1 MEGFAYIPGF
11 RPQDP
16 GPLSRFLPPLED
28 GTIATWLGERVA
40 RSSWLL
46 DPFGFSV
53 RLPVEAARAGYRVLV
68 TVNNPITHFLLQ
80 LEANP
85 PLQADFQAAL
95 AELAASRK
103 GDERLEAHFR
113 ALYATRCEQCGH
125 ENQAQAFVWRK
136 GADAP
141 FARIY
146 ECSECGESGE
156 RPAAQED
163 VDRARRIAAADALH
177 RSRALERVAS
187 LEDADRIHAQEAIR
201 HYLPRPLYVLVTILN
216 RMDALDLTADRRRA
230 LTALVLAAFDSGNTL
245 WSRGSERPR
254 PKQLVTS
261 DEFRERN
268 VWLMLEEASSLWAG
282 VGAPVPC
289 ERWPQTVPETGGI
302 CVYEGRLRGLAE
314 EVRKETTITAVV
326 GSIPRPNQAFWTLSA
341 LWAGWLW
348 GRAAVDPYR
357 VALRRRRYDWAWNA
371 TALHAAAAH
380 LFDLSG
386 LGTPFFALVPESEP
400 AFLASAFTALS
411 AAGFDLKGLAVRTEH
426 DPIQCVWE
434 RGERLRREGKKPD
447 VPSIRAVLET
457 TLQERGEPVGYL
469 HLKAAALT
477 TLAESHALREPSQEF
492 DEALR
497 GTHSLIE
504 TALKQGPNF
513 IHHSSGEGVEAGLW
527 GLSGS
532 AERDSLTD
540 HAEVIVVNHL
550 QRHPESIFLE
560 IEDQL
565 YQRLRGLSTPSQGIA
580 RAVLSSY
587 ANRDEATWRL
597 RPEDTASRRRDDLRT
612 MARIVQDTGRR
623 LGYDVQAQ
631 DDWLLWQEK
640 GNLVQAFTVIAS
652 ALVAEIMRKNPYPP
666 QQSILVIPGGR
677 ASLIAYKAQRDPD
690 LAERLME
697 YRLAKYRMWRAVA
710 EIPVLTRETYAE
722 QLASDPVERAQGQM
736 TMF

>member
-1 MEGFAYIPGF
+1 MEGLAYIPGF

-28 GTIATWLGERVA
+28 GTLATWLAERIP
-40 RSSWLL
+40 RPSWLL

-68 TVNNPITHFLLQ
+68 TVNNPVTHFLLQ
-80 LEANP
+80 LEASP
-85 PLQADFQAAL
+85 PSQAEFKAAL
-95 AELAASRK
+95 AELAASKK
-103 GDERLEAHFR
+103 GDERLETHIR

-125 ENQAQAFVWRK
+125 ENQAQAFLWRK

-146 ECSECGESGE
+146 TCSECGDSGE
-156 RPAAQED
+156 RDAAQED
-163 VDRARRIAAADALH
+163 VDQARRIAAADALH

-187 LEDADRIHAQEAIR
+187 LEDADRVHAQEAIS

-216 RMDALDLTADRRRA
+216 RMDALDLPEDRRRA
-230 LTALVLAAFDSGNTL
+230 LTALVLAGFDAGNTL
-245 WSRGSERPR
+245 WSRGNERPR

-268 VWLMLEEASSLWAG
+268 VWLILEEAASLWAG

-289 ERWPQTVPETGGI
+289 EPWPKTVPEAGGI
-302 CVYEGRLRGLAE
+302 CVFEGRLRGLAE
-314 EVRKETTITAVV
+314 AVQKETSIAAVV

-348 GRAAVDPYR
+348 GRSAVDPYR

-380 LFDLSG
+380 LFELSN
-386 LGTPFFALVPESEP
+386 LGTPFFALVPEAEP
-400 AFLASAFTALS
+400 AFVASAFTALS

-434 RGERLRREGKKPD
+434 RGERLRREGEKPD
-447 VPSIRAVLET
+447 VPSIRAVMEET
-457 TLQERGEPVGYL
+457 LRERGEPVGYL
-469 HLKAAALT
+469 HLQAAALEA
-477 TLAESHALREPSQEF
+477 LVESHALREGNQEF

-497 GTHSLIE
+497 GTHSLIQ
-504 TALKQGPNF
+504 TAVKQGPNF
-513 IHHSSGEGVEAGLW
+513 VHHSSGEGVEAGWW
-527 GLSGS
+527 GLSDWS
-532 AERDSLTD
+532 ERDSLTD
-540 HAEVIVVNHL
+540 RAEVIVVNHL

-560 IEDQL
+560 IENQL
-565 YQRLRGLSTPSQGIA
+565 YQRLRGLTTPSQGIA
-580 RAVLSSY
+580 RAILSSY
-587 ANRDEATWRL
+587 ANQDAATWRL
-597 RPEDTASRRRDDLRT
+597 RPEDTAGRRRDELQR
-612 MARIVQDTGRR
+612 MAGIVRKTGLR
-623 LGYDVQAQ
+623 LGYVVETRG
-631 DDWLLWQEK
+631 DWLLWQEE
-640 GNLVQAFTVIAS
+640 GNLVQAFRVFAS
-652 ALVAEIMRKNPYPP
+652 ALVAEVIRANPYPP

-677 ASLIAYKAQRDPD
+677 AGLIAYKSQRDPG
-690 LAERLME
+690 LAERLAE
-697 YRLAKYRMWRAVA
+697 YRLAKFRMWRAIA
-710 EIPVLTRETYAE
+710 EIPVLTQETYAE